1 MKKIITAIGNPEINN
16 KLSKEKNIK
25 IIGKDI
31 QYQEAVLELLE
42 KNIIDILIIHEKML
56 NQKRT
61 EEEIRRIKQI
71 DKKIQIILIT
81 HQQEKKEILL
91 KEKNINI
98 ICCKVINEDLLIKI
112 KEIIKNNYKNKYI
125 QINNE
130 KRLKKKNINKN
141 ISKKEVI
148 IVTGE
153 KEIGKSTI
161 IMLFAEILKKEK
173 TKKILIIDFNLLN
186 QKCSSIYRNYKYP
199 KKVYQ
204 KINQYKI
211 HEKNKKNNKLIKN
224 IKQIY
229 IKNNEKI
236 IKNFITKRKNSID
249 VLYGLELIFVKNGK
263 IQKEETDNFIKQG
276 VKKLKEIYDVIFI
289 DIGLQEYEMI
299 LNKES
304 SLEAKTIVLIEPTLL
319 GIKRGKRIAE
329 TIKKRRNENKKSLHI
344 VANKYDKVSIEKT
357 ILKYC
362 FNYEIFSGRINR
374 QKIKKEKMK
383 KKFFGRRMIKDGKKV
398 IKKIII

>member
-112 KEIIKNNYKNKYI
+112 KDVIKNNYKNKYI

-224 IKQIY
+224 IKQMY

-263 IQKEETDNFIKQG
+263 IQKEETDNFI
-276 VKKLKEIYDVIFI
+276 
-289 DIGLQEYEMI
+289 
-299 LNKES
+299 NKE
-304 SLEAKTIVLIEPTLL
+304 
-319 GIKRGKRIAE
+319 
-329 TIKKRRNENKKSLHI
+329 
-344 VANKYDKVSIEKT
+344 
-357 ILKYC
+357 
-362 FNYEIFSGRINR
+362 
-374 QKIKKEKMK
+374 
-383 KKFFGRRMIKDGKKV
+383 
-398 IKKIII
+398 